1 MGQKYTTV
9 MIEVGE
15 GDNRHIQQYV
25 TLVGVTE
32 EQIRSGND
40 IGLICLCLA
49 QGYADTLA
57 DLLNDTRKEL
67 AA

>member
-1 MGQKYTTV
+1 MGQEHKTLT
-9 MIEVGE
+9 IETGK
-15 GDNRHIQQYV
+15 GDDRHIQEYV

-32 EQIRSGND
+32 EQIRSGD
-40 IGLICLCLA
+40 DTGVICLCLA
-49 QGYADTLA
+49 PGYAAILA